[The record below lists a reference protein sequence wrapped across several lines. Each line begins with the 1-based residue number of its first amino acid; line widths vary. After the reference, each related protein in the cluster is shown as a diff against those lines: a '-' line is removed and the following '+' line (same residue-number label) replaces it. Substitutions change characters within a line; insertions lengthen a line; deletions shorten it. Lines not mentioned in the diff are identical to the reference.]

1 MPALLDP
8 VPSTLSTAALAVEK
22 LVAGY
27 GAVTVLR
34 GVSLIAPP
42 GEVVALLG
50 PNGAGKTTLLR
61 AVFGQ
66 ADVRSGSLAVAG
78 TDVTRWPTHRVA
90 RQGVCYLPEG
100 RAIYRA
106 LTVRENL
113 DVFAGGRV
121 GDDQLQHAF
130 DLFPILKDRLGQ
142 VAGTLSGGQQQMVA
156 LARALVTDHHLILAD
171 ELSLGLAPL
180 VIDEIFEV
188 LRRLKAQGKTI
199 VLVEQYVNRALGLA
213 DVVYVLNR
221 GLIRFCGEPA
231 ELEQSPELVRLYL
244 GAEAHDMPDPTE
256 TEVP

>member
-1 MPALLDP
+1 MPALRDP
-8 VPSTLSTAALAVEK
+8 APPTVSTVSLSITN

-34 GVSLIAPP
+34 GVTLVAA

-61 AVFGQ
+61 SVFGQ
-66 ADVRSGSLAVAG
+66 TTVRSGSVAVGA
-78 TDVTRWPTHRVA
+78 TDVTGWRPNRVA
-90 RQGVCYLPEG
+90 RLGVCYLPEG

-113 DVFAGGRV
+113 DVFGGGRAGGPEL
-121 GDDQLQHAF
+121 DHAF
-130 DLFPILKDRLGQ
+130 ELFPILKDRLRQ

-156 LARALVTDHHLILAD
+156 LARALVTDHPVILAD

-221 GLIRFCGEPA
+221 GRIMFCGEPS

-244 GAEAHDMPDPTE
+244 GGETSEPRLSTHSEAP
-256 TEVP
+256 